1 MPAGRDLTSCN
12 GPVLSGTKRLGRST
26 LMSFFQSMRHE
37 RSSPDR
43 LGSTSLAEDRAWQGA
58 ALKTTVEQTL
68 IRGLATAGPCSVS
81 GLPRSRSG
89 TSVTGPIV
97 DHEGSPPCA
106 APGHARSCSGVR
118 SALLL
123 AGGLGGWSAQAV
135 APLGWTCHAIAQAK
149 AAISRATAVVTRLT
163 FLPFATSRRKR
174 AHSRT

>member
-1 MPAGRDLTSCN
+1 MS
-12 GPVLSGTKRLGRST
+12 LSQGA
-26 LMSFFQSMRHE
+26 RHDG
-37 RSSPDR
+37 SSPDR
-43 LGSTSLAEDRAWQGA
+43 LGSRYEAEDRAWQGA

-118 SALLL
+118 PALLL
-123 AGGLGGWSAQAV
+123 AGGLGGWSAQAA
-135 APLGWTCHAIAQAK
+135 APLGWT
-149 AAISRATAVVTRLT
+149 
-163 FLPFATSRRKR
+163 
-174 AHSRT
+174 